1 MDGIRLSFPPESPPL
16 SVIVALSLSASQVT
30 IDSSAAATTV
40 PSVAFSN
47 RWESFSKSKK
57 KAQGSLWLQSKDS
70 QQATKADAQDKGK
83 PEVDLP
89 EAEIGKILDMP
100 SGYLHIGHAKAA
112 LLNKYF
118 AERFD
123 DTNPAE
129 ESNEFMDNLVKDIGT
144 LGIKY
149 EKMTYTSDYFPELIE
164 FDYLITMKKLEDDDE
179 VADFVNSN
187 TQKETLALGDSNMWN
202 LKCGDVIQLERK
214 GYFRCDVPFVKS
226 SNPIVLFSI
235 PDGRAL
241 HLLECG
247 QHSLYCMSRRGNENA
262 APEPKVVVTPSN
274 KNNENDIPPP
284 LNNDASSSKS
294 PAITTVTESVGFH
307 ETINEG
313 DTVESFK
320 SVISPGV
327 FVSEMPQPRFCEIMI
342 SMVEKLGEW
351 VNVTKI
357 QIMRPNFM
365 IFSPQVSRST
375 CAGFVVDC
383 GEDRDHEYG
392 DSPTLYFKKGKK
404 SQALA
409 ARRKEEIFD
418 DSHIPDQVV
427 LHHSARA
434 TTCGHWANVN
444 LLSTGD
450 ENVAEGILKLV

>member
-1 MDGIRLSFPPESPPL
+1 
-16 SVIVALSLSASQVT
+16 
-30 IDSSAAATTV
+30 
-40 PSVAFSN
+40 
-47 RWESFSKSKK
+47 
-57 KAQGSLWLQSKDS
+57 
-70 QQATKADAQDKGK
+70 
-83 PEVDLP
+83 
-89 EAEIGKILDMP
+89 
-100 SGYLHIGHAKAA
+100 
-112 LLNKYF
+112 
-118 AERFD
+118 
-123 DTNPAE
+123 
-129 ESNEFMDNLVKDIGT
+129 
-144 LGIKY
+144 
-149 EKMTYTSDYFPELIE
+149 
-164 FDYLITMKKLEDDDE
+164 
-179 VADFVNSN
+179 
-187 TQKETLALGDSNMWN
+187 
-202 LKCGDVIQLERK
+202 
-214 GYFRCDVPFVKS
+214 
-226 SNPIVLFSI
+226 
-235 PDGRAL
+235 
-241 HLLECG
+241 
-247 QHSLYCMSRRGNENA
+247 MSRRGNENA

-365 IFSPQVSRST
+365 SKYCFVLDEFGMDSSMLNNLIEVTLKYLQSIVLQYSPLKCLDQHVPDLLLI
-375 CAGFVVDC
+375 VVKI
-383 GEDRDHEYG
+383 GIMN
-392 DSPTLYFKKGKK
+392 
-404 SQALA
+404 
-409 ARRKEEIFD
+409 KEEIFD

-450 ENVAEGILKLV
+450 ENVAEGILKF